1 MKRIQQLAVLA
12 LALVITGG
20 TLSESE
26 AQRRGR
32 RNTQTTELDQNV
44 DGISDSKTLRHRRGG
59 DKLGLGSLRGQLSAT
74 QRTELKDQIGTL
86 RESGASA
93 EEIGTAIATQLATN
107 GVELPSGFAERL
119 VERETKH
126 TERQAKRE
134 EVKALVE
141 GLKADGATREEIRQ
155 ALQDA
160 GYEKPQ
166 RGRRNGHRGGSK
178 PNPAPVPETSS
189 VE

>member
-32 RNTQTTELDQNV
+32 RNTQNTELDQNV

-59 DKLGLGSLRGQLSAT
+59 DKLGLGSLRGQLSTT
-74 QRTELKDQIGTL
+74 QRTELKDQISIL

-93 EEIGTAIATQLATN
+93 EEIGTAITTRLAAD

-119 VERETKH
+119 A
-126 TERQAKRE
+126 ERQAERE
-134 EVKALVE
+134 EVKTLVE
-141 GLKADGATREEIRQ
+141 GLKANGATREEIRQ

-166 RGRRNGHRGGSK
+166 RGRRNGRRDASK
-178 PNPAPVPETSS
+178 PNPAPGPGTSS